1 MARKALSPL
10 LLFICT
16 PTTINNTGHPVDER
30 RNGVLV
36 VCWPSLG
43 LLLVGTVSGTFYTNL
58 SATITTAVLP
68 EYNLPPN
75 LSMAL
80 DENAAYFLS
89 GVLRVLRTTR
99 YNTCQKYTTP
109 IHHIP
114 ICRQMLLPRHHRY
127 FSFFFVFFLTLPTSQ
142 LLLDKPWSQVSSL
155 LPPRLLPSIFTAHR
169 VQQSHCSSIFL

>member
-109 IHHIP
+109 IHHTP
-114 ICRQMLLPRHHRY
+114 ICRLVNATTTPPQVLPCIEPGPDRFHLKTSRTGAPEGLVYPCRAACRALL
-127 FSFFFVFFLTLPTSQ
+127 T
-142 LLLDKPWSQVSSL
+142 
-155 LPPRLLPSIFTAHR
+155 
-169 VQQSHCSSIFL
+169 

>member
-109 IHHIP
+109 IHHTP
-114 ICRQMLLPRHHRY
+114 ICRLVNATTTPPQVLQ
-127 FSFFFVFFLTLPTSQ
+127 FFFCFFSHTSYF
-142 LLLDKPWSQVSSL
+142 PASSGQAVVTGVVPSS
-155 LPPRLLPSIFTAHR
+155 PPVLAFNFYRA
-169 VQQSHCSSIFL
+169 